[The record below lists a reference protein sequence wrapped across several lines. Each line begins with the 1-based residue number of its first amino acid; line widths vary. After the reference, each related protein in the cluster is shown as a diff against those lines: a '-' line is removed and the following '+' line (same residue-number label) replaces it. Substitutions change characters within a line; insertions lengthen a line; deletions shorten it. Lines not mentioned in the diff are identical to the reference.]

1 MPDRNEVAAK
11 PEETAAIRE
20 LAAARA
26 EIAELKRALV
36 EMCDVY
42 SANRTEKLKV
52 KAFRRHAADAERPFS
67 LAEVAKTFE
76 ALEAEASVVRRPPR
90 GTKA

>member
-1 MPDRNEVAAK
+1 MPDGDVDPRRATADVA
-11 PEETAAIRE
+11 RE

-52 KAFRRHAADAERPFS
+52 KAFRRHAADPDRPFS
-67 LAEVAKTFE
+67 LADVKKTFE
-76 ALEAEASVVRRPPR
+76 ALETDELVMRRPPR
-90 GTKA
+90 GTRG